1 MRDDAAAA
9 GAVVGIKRQDLHAF
23 FLGYCLDGANTLLDL
38 PLHIMY
44 FGRHW
49 MLRKDDERLFWI
61 ESIFF
66 ENHLLRWIGNRVDCI
81 ETWAA
86 DQKHVF
92 RIFTKPNDALFA
104 FLRRHEVNVRKFRD
118 RVPQDFIQG
127 AAPLPALDMRNRNI
141 HMHTDNRG
149 RKMRIEIKAAENKIG
164 LQSLHHIGD
173 LAIYIESALAI
184 VAPSSLSFAVNTG
197 IEASTLN
204 PSCFKTC
211 FVSPNSLMRWSPVT
225 TSCNSS
231 FVLFW
236 TSCMIGLRRL

>member
-9 GAVVGIKRQDLHAF
+9 GVVVGINRQDLHAF

-104 FLRRHEVNVRKFRD
+104 FLRRHEVNVREFGD
-118 RVPQDFIQG
+118 RMTQYLIQG
-127 AAPLPALDMRNRNI
+127 AASLSTLDVRNGNI
-141 HMHTDNRG
+141 HVHADDRC
-149 RKMRIEIKAAENKIG
+149 RQVRVEIKTAKNEVG
-164 LQSLHHIGD
+164 LQALHDIGD
-173 LAIYIESALAI
+173 
-184 VAPSSLSFAVNTG
+184 
-197 IEASTLN
+197 
-204 PSCFKTC
+204 
-211 FVSPNSLMRWSPVT
+211 
-225 TSCNSS
+225 
-231 FVLFW
+231 
-236 TSCMIGLRRL
+236 IGDID

>member
-9 GAVVGIKRQDLHAF
+9 GVVVGINRQDLHAF

-118 RVPQDFIQG
+118 RMTKHLVQG
-127 AAPLPALDMRNRNI
+127 TTALPALDMRNRNI
-141 HMHTDNRG
+141 HMHTDDRG
-149 RKMRIEIKAAENKIG
+149 RQMRIEIKAAKNEVR
-164 LQSLHHIGD
+164 LQ
-173 LAIYIESALAI
+173 ALYDISQLIDVHRKRARHCCTVI
-184 VAPSSLSFAVNTG
+184 
-197 IEASTLN
+197 
-204 PSCFKTC
+204 
-211 FVSPNSLMRWSPVT
+211 
-225 TSCNSS
+225 
-231 FVLFW
+231 FVL
-236 TSCMIGLRRL
+236 CGEYGN